1 MSGTNTNKLLEF
13 MKMGNITIPKY
24 IFLNYKK
31 INLTSEEFILII
43 YLINNNG
50 LLAFNPKIIS
60 QELDI
65 TLKKVLELINSLTE
79 KQIISIELVKN
90 KMGVMEEFISCELFY
105 NKISMLMMDEANSNE
120 NVDSNLFQTFE
131 DEFGR
136 TLSPMEYEI
145 INGWIKEKFSNEIII
160 EALKEAT
167 FNGVSSL
174 RYIDKILYEWKKKG
188 YKTVN
193 DVRKNNIRR
202 NKKEEKIEI
211 FDYDWLNG
219 DEKWLVK

>member
-31 INLTSEEFILII
+31 LKINDEEFILII
-43 YLINNNG
+43 YLINNSG
-50 LLAFNPKIIS
+50 LLAFNPNVIAKD
-60 QELDI
+60 LDI
-65 TLKKVLELINSLTE
+65 SIKKVLELINSLTE
-79 KQIISIELVKN
+79 KQIISIELFKN
-90 KMGVMEEFISCELFY
+90 KMGVTEEFISCDLFY
-105 NKISMLMMDEANSNE
+105 NKISMLMMDEVNNSDNI
-120 NVDSNLFQTFE
+120 DSNLFQIFE

-145 INGWIKEKFSNEIII
+145 INGWTKEKFSNELII

-188 YKTVN
+188 YKNIN
-193 DVRKNNIRR
+193 DVRKNNIRKK
-202 NKKEEKIEI
+202 NKDEKIEI

-219 DEKWLVK
+219 DEK

>member
-1 MSGTNTNKLLEF
+1 MSGTNTIKLLEF

-31 INLTSEEFILII
+31 LNLNSEEFILVI

-50 LLAFNPKIIS
+50 LLPFNPKVIS
-60 QELDI
+60 KELDI

-79 KQIISIELVKN
+79 KQIISIDLVKN
-90 KMGVMEEFISCELFY
+90 NMGVMEEFISCELFY
-105 NKISMLMMDEANSNE
+105 NKISMLMMDEVNSNE
-120 NVDSNLFQTFE
+120 NIDSNLFQTFE

-188 YKTVN
+188 YKTVS

-202 NKKEEKIEI
+202 NKQEEKIEI

-219 DEKWLVK
+219 DEK

>member
-31 INLTSEEFILII
+31 LKINDEEFILII
-43 YLINNNG
+43 YLINNSG
-50 LLAFNPKIIS
+50 LLAFNPNVIAKD
-60 QELDI
+60 LDI
-65 TLKKVLELINSLTE
+65 SIKKVLELINSLTE
-79 KQIISIELVKN
+79 KQIISIELFKN
-90 KMGVMEEFISCELFY
+90 KMGVTEEFISCDLFY
-105 NKISMLMMDEANSNE
+105 NKISMLMMDEVNNSDNI
-120 NVDSNLFQTFE
+120 DSNLFQIFE

-145 INGWIKEKFSNEIII
+145 INGWTKEKFSNELIV

-188 YKTVN
+188 YKNIN
-193 DVRKNNIRR
+193 DVRKNNIR
-202 NKKEEKIEI
+202 KKTKDEKIEI

-219 DEKWLVK
+219 DEK

>member
-1 MSGTNTNKLLEF
+1 MSGTNTSKLLEF
-13 MKMGNITIPKY
+13 MKMGNISIPKY
-24 IFLNYKK
+24 IFFNYKK
-31 INLTSEEFILII
+31 LNLTSEEFIFII

-50 LLAFNPKIIS
+50 ISIFNPKLIAD
-60 QELDI
+60 ELDI
-65 TLKKVLELINSLTE
+65 SLKSVLELINSLTE
-79 KQIISIELVKN
+79 KQIITIELIKN
-90 KMGVMEEFISCELFY
+90 KRGVMEEFISCDLFY
-105 NKISMLMMDEANSNE
+105 NKISMLMMDQINNNE
-120 NVDSNLFQTFE
+120 QVDSNLFQTFE

-188 YKTVN
+188 YKSVN

-219 DEKWLVK
+219 DDK